1 MLPMI
6 CPQCS
11 HNDHRATATNS
22 KLDDQIVRRRVCQS
36 CGHAWFTV
44 EVLVPNYAVGWSKGH
59 LRKPVLRVPLDLQA
73 AHTRLRVGHVE
84 AKDQLAAL
92 REASE
97 RKSAAA
103 DERYGI

>member
-11 HNDHRATATNS
+11 HNDHRATSTNS
-22 KLDDQIVRRRVCQS
+22 KLADQIVRRRVCQS

-44 EVLVPNYAVGWSKGH
+44 EVPVPNYAVGWSHGH
-59 LRKPVLRVPLDLQA
+59 LRKPVLRAPVALKA
-73 AHTRLRVGHVE
+73 AHIE
-84 AKDQLAAL
+84 AKDQLAPL
-92 REASE
+92 RAAAE

-103 DERYGI
+103 DARYGM

>member
-1 MLPMI
+1 ML

-11 HNDHRATATNS
+11 HSDHRATSTNS

-36 CGHAWFTV
+36 CDHAWFTA
-44 EVLVPNYAVGWSKGH
+44 EVIVPNYAVGWSKGH

-73 AHTRLRVGHVE
+73 AHTRLRVSHE
-84 AKDQLAAL
+84 EPKDVLAGL
-92 REASE
+92 REANA

-103 DERYGI
+103 DERYGM

>member
-44 EVLVPNYAVGWSKGH
+44 EVPVPNYAVGWSKGH

-97 RKSAAA
+97 RRSAEA
-103 DERYGI
+103 DERHRM

>member
-44 EVLVPNYAVGWSKGH
+44 EVPVPNYAVGWSKGH
-59 LRKPVLRVPLDLQA
+59 LRKPVLRVPLELQA

-97 RKSAAA
+97 RRSAEA
-103 DERYGI
+103 DERHRM